1 MIFIARQEA
10 FGCEHCGCNVEPLRN
25 GSYRNHC
32 PQCLYSKH
40 VDEAGPGDR
49 LSLCLG
55 MMEPIR
61 IDQHAKKGW
70 MIVHRCNVCQKEI
83 RNTAAPDDDL
93 SGFMKRE
100 TDRYVKENPKE

>member
-1 MIFIARQEA
+1 MTFIARQER
-10 FGCEHCGCNVEPLRN
+10 FTCSHCGASVEVLLN

-32 PQCLYSKH
+32 PKCLYSKH

-55 MMEPIR
+55 LMKPIR

-70 MIVHRCNVCQKEI
+70 MIVHQCLTCQKEM
-83 RNTAAPDDDL
+83 RNRSAPDDDIV
-93 SGFMKRE
+93 GFMQRE
-100 TDRYVKENPKE
+100 SERFARENRKS